1 VRQPLR
7 HGSDVHRRP
16 NRHGVRDHRNRRL
29 LRVLDLLARSAR
41 DVLRHPAVGRASRTA
56 YHQRV
61 VHRVALAL
69 VLTTGLLGAACTA
82 GSDEQ
87 SLEPTPVG
95 TVGPDSGPIQRI
107 EIRPYPEGPSETFER
122 SGRTTTAGTVW
133 SIKAVRHYVP
143 FSLPDPLAQPE
154 GCSMG
159 GSLII
164 TFTDGATA
172 VYGPCVRP
180 ASIERLWAAMEF
192 VVTHGG
198 CLEDCGPGG
207 EPPPQLEGE

>member
-1 VRQPLR
+1 VIDPTSIGYSIAQVP
-7 HGSDVHRRP
+7 RRRYRCGMTMA
-16 NRHGVRDHRNRRL
+16 NRL
-29 LRVLDLLARSAR
+29 
-41 DVLRHPAVGRASRTA
+41 
-56 YHQRV
+56 
-61 VHRVALAL
+61 
-69 VLTTGLLGAACTA
+69 
-82 GSDEQ
+82 EQ
-87 SLEPTPVG
+87 FRGTG
-95 TVGPDSGPIQRI
+95 TVFIAWLEGDLYYTGYWDSF
-107 EIRPYPEGPSETFER
+107 PEGDPPMVLEQAPETPSVER
-122 SGRTTTAGTVW
+122 GGHTTAAGTVW
-133 SIKAVRHYVP
+133 SIKAVRDYVP
-143 FSLPDPLAQPE
+143 FSLPEPVAQPE